1 MAGGVGH
8 LVISIGLKWPQT
20 NCSVNTATQAVSSF
34 YVEEA
39 GVELSDLQA
48 HPGNVMPLRGSHTT
62 GGLAGQTAGSL
73 FLVLRYVLRIV
84 NPEGASADG
93 DHIALPALQPA

>member
-1 MAGGVGH
+1 M
-8 LVISIGLKWPQT
+8 W
-20 NCSVNTATQAVSSF
+20 
-34 YVEEA
+34 EEA

-48 HPGNVMPLRGSHTT
+48 HPGNVMPLRGLHAT

-73 FLVLRYVLRIV
+73 FLVLSYVLRIM

-93 DHIALPALQPA
+93 DDIVLPALQPTLLHL